1 MFESDEGPTHGW
13 INIHDNGDTLWLDF
27 YIDDED
33 DNTFD
38 NGNSLEI
45 TKEELELLTFY
56 PDYENFHEFRELVEG
71 LNEFD
76 MPAIIKLANE
86 KLASK

>member
-1 MFESDEGPTHGW
+1 M
-13 INIHDNGDTLWLDF
+13 
-27 YIDDED
+27 
-33 DNTFD
+33 
-38 NGNSLEI
+38 
-45 TKEELELLTFY
+45 LTFY